1 MVSFGLN
8 RGSYVSV
15 SETVGMSRWAE
26 DHGFRT
32 VWIGESGL
40 AASAIVHLTLAA
52 ANTRSISIGSAVLPY
67 RTRNAALL
75 AVTFKT
81 LDDVAPNRMK
91 MGLGAWW
98 EPLATRVG
106 LPNTK
111 PLTAMREII
120 TVVKRL
126 LAGEVVSFDG
136 EFVHVAD
143 IRFDVPQDEAPR
155 GYPVPVYVGA
165 VGMKM
170 MRLAGEIADGV
181 LLNFLL
187 PPSYTASAM
196 DALRRGAEVAGR
208 TVESIDRPQFIVCS
222 VDDHD
227 PDRAVDEVREFLTR
241 GIAQQPHIAEHCGA
255 DADLVAAV
263 RAELGYPA
271 TPAEVRRAMRLV
283 PTSLVRGVSACGT
296 ASEALEMIEAYVE
309 GGCTE
314 AVLTPVGRDPY
325 ATLEQLA
332 SKAGLAHNQGARS

>member
-8 RGSYVSV
+8 RGSNVSPA
-15 SETVGMSRWAE
+15 EAVGMSQWAE
-26 DHGFRT
+26 AHGFKT

-40 AASAIVHLTLAA
+40 AASAVVHLTLAA
-52 ANTRSISIGSAVLPY
+52 ANTRTISIGSAVLPY

-106 LPNTK
+106 LPNTR
-111 PLTAMREII
+111 PVIAMREIV
-120 TVVKRL
+120 TVAKRL

-136 EFVHVAD
+136 EFVQVAD
-143 IRFDVPQDEAPR
+143 IRFDGPQDESRR
-155 GYPVPVYVGA
+155 GYPVPVYIGA

-187 PPSYTASAM
+187 PPSYTVAAM
-196 DALRRGAEVAGR
+196 EALRRGSEISGR
-208 TVESIDRPQFIVCS
+208 RVEAVDRPQFIVCS
-222 VDDHD
+222 VDNED

-241 GIAQQPHIAEHCGA
+241 CIAQQPHIAEHCGA
-255 DADLVAAV
+255 DAELVAAV
-263 RAELGYPA
+263 KAELGYPA
-271 TPAEVRRAMRLV
+271 TLAEVRRAMRLV
-283 PTSLVRGVSACGT
+283 PTGLVRGVSACGT

-309 GGCTE
+309 AGCTE
-314 AVLTPVGRDPY
+314 AVLTPIGRDPY
-325 ATLEQLA
+325 GTLEQLA
-332 SKAGLAHNQGARS
+332 SKAGLVHDQGARS